1 MIGKG
6 KKSMKRN
13 REHSTAEAAEAAVSS
28 VSIEQTKQ
36 LKIILSR
43 RTKKLSRIW
52 ILRARKY
59 KKNPFEH
66 AQKICSKVCEWEE
79 IKESLCM
86 LALLFIHM
94 MMLLIMML
102 AEGGLWFKIKKKI
115 RGLF

>member
-1 MIGKG
+1 
-6 KKSMKRN
+6 MKRN

-66 AQKICSKVCEWEE
+66 AQKN
-79 IKESLCM
+79 M
-86 LALLFIHM
+86 LKSMWVRGNKGVSMHASFIVYPYDDVTDDDDVGGRR
-94 MMLLIMML
+94 IM
-102 AEGGLWFKIKKKI
+102 IQN
-115 RGLF
+115 